1 MRRSDLPAKTDHQT
15 LKILACTLTKRR
27 PNMSLHLIIGDKLYS
42 SWSLRA
48 ALALDLTGASYTEE
62 LIKLNQPDTRAR
74 VLKHSPTGKVPLLK
88 SEHGTI
94 ADSLAIAEY
103 LAEQFPDA
111 GLWPKDTA
119 ARAQARSAC
128 AQMHSGFFAMRGNM
142 PFDLS
147 HNAPL
152 VPTPPDV
159 QAEIERMLALW
170 AECRAAAT
178 EAGPFLFGGATLAD
192 AFFAPI
198 AVRLRTYQVK
208 LPEVDA
214 AYVETIY
221 QWPAFKAWQKAGL
234 EEVGQ

>member
-1 MRRSDLPAKTDHQT
+1 
-15 LKILACTLTKRR
+15 
-27 PNMSLHLIIGDKLYS
+27 MSLHLIIGDKLYS

-152 VPTPPDV
+152 SPTPPDV
-159 QAEIERMLALW
+159 QVEIERMLALW

>member
-1 MRRSDLPAKTDHQT
+1 
-15 LKILACTLTKRR
+15 
-27 PNMSLHLIIGDKLYS
+27 MSLHLIIGDKLLS
-42 SWSLRA
+42 SWSLRG
-48 ALALDLTGASYTEE
+48 ALALELTGAAYTEE
-62 LIKLNQPDTRAR
+62 LIKLGQPDTRER
-74 VLKHSPTGKVPLLK
+74 LLKHSPTGKVPLLK
-88 SEHGTI
+88 TEHGTI

-128 AQMHSGFFAMRGNM
+128 AQMHAGFFAMRGNM

-147 HNAPL
+147 RDAPL
-152 VPTPPDV
+152 ALTPDDV
-159 QAEIERMLALW
+159 QADIQRMLALW
-170 AECRAAAT
+170 AECRTVAT
-178 EAGPFLFGGATLAD
+178 DTGPFLFGGATLAD

-208 LPEVDA
+208 LPAADE
-214 AYVETIY
+214 AYVEAIY

>member
-1 MRRSDLPAKTDHQT
+1 
-15 LKILACTLTKRR
+15 
-27 PNMSLHLIIGDKLYS
+27 MSLHLIIGDKLLS
-42 SWSLRA
+42 SWSLRG
-48 ALALDLTGASYTEE
+48 ALALDLVGAPYTEE
-62 LIKLNQPDTRAR
+62 LIKLNQPDTRER
-74 VLKHSPTGKVPLLK
+74 LLRHSPTGKVPLLK
-88 SEHGTI
+88 TEHGTI

-111 GLWPKDTA
+111 GLWPKDIA

-128 AQMHSGFFAMRGNM
+128 AQMHAGFFAMRGSM

-147 HNAPL
+147 RDTPL
-152 VPTPPDV
+152 SLTPADV
-159 QAEIERMLALW
+159 QADIERMLALW

-178 EAGPFLFGGATLAD
+178 EPGPFLFGGATLAD

-208 LPEVDA
+208 LPAADE
-214 AYVETIY
+214 AYVNTIY

-234 EEVGQ
+234 EEVAQ

>member
-1 MRRSDLPAKTDHQT
+1 
-15 LKILACTLTKRR
+15 
-27 PNMSLHLIIGDKLYS
+27 MSLHLIIGDKLHS
-42 SWSLRA
+42 SWSLRG
-48 ALALDLTGASYTEE
+48 ALALELTGAPYTED
-62 LIKLNQPDTRAR
+62 LIKLGKPDTRER
-74 VLKHSPTGKVPLLK
+74 LLKHSPTGKVPLLK
-88 SEHGTI
+88 TEHGTI

-128 AQMHSGFFAMRGNM
+128 AQMHAGFFAMRGNM

-147 HNAPL
+147 HDASL
-152 VPTPPDV
+152 SPTPADV
-159 QAEIERMLALW
+159 QADIERMLALW
-170 AECRAAAT
+170 AECRTAST
-178 EAGPFLFGGATLAD
+178 ETGPFLFGGATLAD

-208 LPEVDA
+208 LPAVDE
-214 AYVETIY
+214 AYVETLY